1 LVTNHPWDWYLTNA
15 YETSVAMVKLAPGYA
30 VFGQMEGDIFLQVL
44 EDLRSEG
51 WNAQADDLEEK
62 MRVRANR
69 GDTTAARGAIG
80 ILFLLASFAS
90 WNASCTTTV
99 RA

>member
-1 LVTNHPWDWYLTNA
+1 MA
-15 YETSVAMVKLAPGYA
+15 KLAPGYA

-44 EDLRSEG
+44 EDLRREG

-69 GDTTAARGAIG
+69 WKEEAYPYGSEMPWDSTGQEEVYAWMKHFGYQEKRTLR
-80 ILFLLASFAS
+80 
-90 WNASCTTTV
+90 
-99 RA
+99 